1 MNILKI
7 KIQLFLLFLTAG
19 IANSGFSQEIT
30 TDEFF
35 EEMRRV
41 ESRQSKFLEE
51 KAEIEEILETFE
63 GKRKKAFENYARVS
77 GTGDSVAMQEARSE
91 YILIRSKMIDEEH
104 KMVKK
109 ALNVY
114 FRNAISL
121 NNLYKKFK
129 DEADHNFEGSPKDR
143 ITLRTDL
150 ARLSFFIENLKNISR
165 TLGQPGAILSR
176 DSGLKAKMDA
186 TSMSARSI
194 LRFINFENK
203 RSGPNPSN
211 AALTAL
217 EKHISTVETG
227 YLAYKDHF
235 RALEREKERAR
246 IAIRVARSELGILTL
261 GGQNSFPALK
271 QDYDHKNKIHEQRG
285 LEDEQILF

>member
-51 KAEIEEILETFE
+51 KAEIEEILESFE

-121 NNLYKKFK
+121 NSLYKKFK
-129 DEADHNFEGSPKDR
+129 DETDHNFEGSTKDK
-143 ITLRTDL
+143 ITLRRDL
-150 ARLSFFIENLKNISR
+150 ARLSFFIENLKNISQ

>member
-1 MNILKI
+1 MGSTLI
-7 KIQLFLLFLTAG
+7 KTLFFLLFF
-19 IANSGFSQEIT
+19 SGATTGPGFGQEVT
-30 TDEFF
+30 TNEFF

-41 ESRQSKFLEE
+41 EARQSKFLEE
-51 KAEIEEILETFE
+51 KAEIEEALEKFE
-63 GKRKKAFENYARVS
+63 GQREKAFENYARVS
-77 GTGDSVAMQEARSE
+77 GLGDPVAIQEAKSE
-91 YILIRSKMIDEEH
+91 YIEIRSKMIDEEH
-104 KMVKK
+104 KMVQK
-109 ALNVY
+109 ALDVY
-114 FRNAISL
+114 FQNTISL
-121 NNLYKKFK
+121 NGLYKKFK
-129 DEADHNFEGSPKDR
+129 DEADERFEGTQMEKNK
-143 ITLRTDL
+143 LRTDL
-150 ARLSFFIENLKNISR
+150 ANLSFFIENLKNISR

-186 TSMSARSI
+186 TSLSAMSI

-235 RALEREKERAR
+235 RTLEREKERAQV
-246 IAIRVARSELGILTL
+246 AIRVARSELGILTF
-261 GGQNSFPALK
+261 GGKSSFPDLK
-271 QDYDHKNKIHEQRG
+271 QDYKHKNKIYERRR